1 MTGDSELRLDNPIL
15 VQWEFASEERLDKRN
30 SIYRELVEG
39 QNAEDVLIAAVG
51 EVAPVDVL
59 DVGCGTGE
67 MAERIAHELGARV
80 TAVDSSPRMV
90 HLTRER
96 GIEARVGSIQTLEFD
111 DGSFDCV
118 VAGWVLYHVPDRP
131 RAISEC
137 ARVLRPGGRLVAA
150 TLASNNLAE
159 LWELLGVDLERDISF
174 SSENGQP
181 QLELHFAR
189 VERRDAN
196 GVVVFPTPDAM
207 RSYVAANITRAHLA
221 ANVPDFAEPVRART
235 YHTIFVAEKRA

>member
-1 MTGDSELRLDNPIL
+1 MTDESELRLDNPIL

-30 SIYRELVEG
+30 SIYRQLVEG
-39 QNAEDVLIAAVG
+39 DNAEDVLFTAVA
-51 EVAPVDVL
+51 EVSPERVL

-67 MAERIAHELGARV
+67 MSERIVRDLGAQV
-80 TAVDSSPRMV
+80 TALDSSPRMV

-96 GIEARVGSIQTLEFD
+96 GIDAQVGDVQALAFED
-111 DGSFDCV
+111 ASFDCV
-118 VAGWVLYHVPDRP
+118 VAGWVLYHVLDRP
-131 RAISEC
+131 RAIAEC

-159 LWELLGVDLERDISF
+159 LWELLGADLERDISF
-174 SSENGQP
+174 AAENGQE
-181 QLELHFAR
+181 QLEPYFAR
-189 VERRDAN
+189 VERRDAH

-221 ANVPDFAEPVRART
+221 PNVPDFTEPVRART
-235 YHTIFVAEKRA
+235 FHTIFVAETAA

>member
-1 MTGDSELRLDNPIL
+1 MTDDSELRLDNPIL

-30 SIYRELVEG
+30 SIYRQLVEG
-39 QNAEDVLIAAVG
+39 DNAEDVLFAAVA
-51 EVAPVDVL
+51 EVAPERVL

-67 MAERIAHELGARV
+67 MAERITRELGSQV
-80 TAVDSSPRMV
+80 TALDASPRMV

-96 GIEARVGSIQTLEFD
+96 GIDAQVGDVQSLDFE

-159 LWELLGVDLERDISF
+159 LWELLGADLERDISF
-174 SSENGQP
+174 AAENGQE
-181 QLELHFAR
+181 QLEPHFAR
-189 VERRDAN
+189 VERRDAH

-221 ANVPDFAEPVRART
+221 ANVPDFTEQVRART
-235 YHTIFVAEKRA
+235 YHTIFVAEQAG

>member
-1 MTGDSELRLDNPIL
+1 MTDESELRLDNPIL

-30 SIYRELVEG
+30 SIYRQLVEG
-39 QNAEDVLIAAVG
+39 DNAEDVLFGAVAQVSP
-51 EVAPVDVL
+51 ERVL

-67 MAERIAHELGARV
+67 MSERIAATLGAQV
-80 TAVDSSPRMV
+80 TALDSSPRMV

-96 GIEARVGSIQTLEFD
+96 GIDVRVGDIQSLEFE

-118 VAGWVLYHVPDRP
+118 VAGWVLYHVAHRP
-131 RAISEC
+131 RAIAEC

-159 LWELLGVDLERDISF
+159 LWELLGADLERDISF
-174 SSENGQP
+174 AAENGQA
-181 QLELHFAR
+181 QLELHFGH
-189 VERRDAN
+189 VERRDAH

-221 ANVPDFAEPVRART
+221 ANVPDFTEPVRART
-235 YHTIFVAEKRA
+235 YHTIFVAETAP

>member
-1 MTGDSELRLDNPIL
+1 MTDDSELRLDNPIL

-30 SIYRELVEG
+30 SIYRQLVEG
-39 QNAEDVLIAAVG
+39 DNAEDVLFAAIG
-51 EVAPVDVL
+51 EVAPARLL

-67 MAERIAHELGARV
+67 MAERITKELNAQV
-80 TAVDSSPRMV
+80 TALDSSPRMV

-96 GIEARVGSIQTLEFD
+96 GIEAQVGDVQSLEFE

-131 RAISEC
+131 RAIEEC

-159 LWELLGVDLERDISF
+159 LWELLGADLERDISF
-174 SSENGQP
+174 SAENGQE
-181 QLELHFAR
+181 QLEPYFAR
-189 VERRDAN
+189 VERRDAH

-221 ANVPDFAEPVRART
+221 ANVPAFTEPVRART
-235 YHTIFVAEKRA
+235 YHTIFVADKAR

>member
-1 MTGDSELRLDNPIL
+1 MTDESELRLDNPIL

-30 SIYRELVEG
+30 SIYRQLVEG
-39 QNAEDVLIAAVG
+39 DNAEDVLLAAVA
-51 EVAPVDVL
+51 EVSPERVL

-67 MAERIAHELGARV
+67 LSERIAKELGAQV
-80 TAVDSSPRMV
+80 TALDSSPRMV

-96 GIEARVGSIQTLEFD
+96 GIDAQVGDIQSLAFE

-131 RAISEC
+131 RAIAEC
-137 ARVLRPGGRLVAA
+137 ARVLRSGGRLAAA

-159 LWELLGVDLERDISF
+159 LWEFLGADLERDISF
-174 SSENGQP
+174 AAENGQQ
-181 QLELHFAR
+181 QLEPYFAR
-189 VERRDAN
+189 VERRDAH

-221 ANVPDFAEPVRART
+221 AHVPDFTEPVRART
-235 YHTIFVAEKRA
+235 YHTIFVAEKAP